1 MKRNIAFALLF
12 VLGLSI
18 GACSSNGS
26 ASSEQDPSSS
36 GLSSADSS
44 SSFTP
49 PVPMPSREG
58 GITQEAFS
66 AELEKLEPQTN
77 NRKIRLSYHIVE
89 TLEGSTPNAT
99 TRNGAPLSEGQTVT
113 DLVLESRNDSASD
126 LKLISGEAST
136 RFSQNFTSGIVI
148 VIKSWLS
155 YHNERRSAAEREAQA
170 TWTIFDENFKANPF
184 SMWMV
189 YAGTK
194 PANSGVEGTYFAYNE
209 YERTFDENGYCQTIL
224 FRDFTYIDGI
234 YSRWDTD
241 PQYYKGTFDAV
252 ATATIEYLEE

>member
-1 MKRNIAFALLF
+1 MKRSIVLALLF

-18 GACSSNGS
+18 GACSSSGS

-44 SSFTP
+44 SSYTP
-49 PVPMPSREG
+49 PIPMPSREG
-58 GITQEAFS
+58 GITHEAFS
-66 AELEKLEPQTN
+66 AELNKLEPQTN

-89 TLEGSTPNAT
+89 TLEGSAPNAT
-99 TRNGAPLSEGQTVT
+99 TRNGTPLSEGQTVT
-113 DLVLESRNDSASD
+113 DLVLESRNNSASD
-126 LKLISGEAST
+126 LKLVSGEAST
-136 RFSQNFTSGIVI
+136 WFSQNFTSGII
-148 VIKSWLS
+148 IGIKSWLS

-170 TWTIFDENFKANPF
+170 TWTIFDENLKANPF

-189 YAGTK
+189 CAGTK

-224 FRDFTYIDGI
+224 FRDFTYIDGTF
-234 YSRWDTD
+234 SRWDTD
-241 PQYYKGTFDAV
+241 HQYYKGTFDAV
-252 ATATIEYLEE
+252 ATATIEYLE